1 METNPS
7 NKGKKRLL
15 IGLGLLATGV
25 LSFFGYQ
32 YWNSNKKRTETSDN
46 NADDKAEKPKTT
58 KPPLNKHK
66 KTPPKK
72 PSAKPKTPIKKEPI
86 KTVTETVSVMKEK
99 VADPSVVAKGLYAS
113 IKLKSFSAALRI
125 LKTIKSPLRYAEI
138 GRHFNNYRIGGI
150 RQTIVN
156 AMLTTFKS
164 EEQKKVLN
172 DAFTTI
178 GLKYDGKKWSLEGL
192 GARRMIITTRPTKVW
207 KDPRTSVQVPENMVL
222 GKEIAKRKE
231 HTLFENDKQ
240 YFLVKST
247 DVGIF
252 KN

>member
-1 METNPS
+1 METNPT
-7 NKGKKRLL
+7 NKRKKGLL

-32 YWNSNKKRTETSDN
+32 YWNSYKKKSETPDN
-46 NADDKAEKPKTT
+46 STDYKAEKPKTT

-72 PSAKPKTPIKKEPI
+72 PSEKPKTPITKEPI
-86 KTVTETVSVMKEK
+86 KTVTKTVNVVKEK
-99 VADPSVVAKGLYAS
+99 VDDPSLVAKGLYAS

-164 EEQKKVLN
+164 DEQKKKLN
-172 DAFTTI
+172 EAFTTI

-192 GARRMIITTRPTKVW
+192 SARRMIVTTRPTKVW

-222 GKEIAKRKE
+222 GNVIAQRKE
-231 HTLFENDKQ
+231 HTVFENDKQ

-247 DVGIF
+247 DVKLF